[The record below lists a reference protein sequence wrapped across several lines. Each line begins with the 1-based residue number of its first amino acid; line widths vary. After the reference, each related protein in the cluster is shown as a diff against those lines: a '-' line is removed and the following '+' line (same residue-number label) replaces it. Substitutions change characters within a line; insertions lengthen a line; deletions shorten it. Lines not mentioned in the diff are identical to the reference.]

1 MDRKS
6 WFKMKRDAKKY
17 MEKKEKEKKEKEE
30 KEKKEKEKQEKEKE
44 EKKQKLRERTKARLE
59 ADKKKKEAEKKNKQS
74 RTQNTTAKPQ
84 PKKRKIKLIP
94 KPKPQLNRDR
104 NPILDM
110 EGNYLP
116 DIYRSNYLGIPGYDV
131 ETGYYINQGVNK
143 NSVKCWTRYN
153 KTGNPYTTCYN
164 NDYSTQLRR
173 GQPPKGGRGRKPT
186 KSQLKSKKKE
196 LKPINREP
204 DLNYTLI

>member
-1 MDRKS
+1 MDRLERGRAL
-6 WFKMKRDAKKY
+6 MKKIRG
-17 MEKKEKEKKEKEE
+17 EKIKNE
-30 KEKKEKEKQEKEKE
+30 
-44 EKKQKLRERTKARLE
+44 LRERMKKRQE
-59 ADKKKKEAEKKNKQS
+59 ADKKKK
-74 RTQNTTAKPQ
+74 QNTTAKPQ
-84 PKKRKIKLIP
+84 PKKKLKL
-94 KPKPQLNRDR
+94 KPKQKPELNRDR